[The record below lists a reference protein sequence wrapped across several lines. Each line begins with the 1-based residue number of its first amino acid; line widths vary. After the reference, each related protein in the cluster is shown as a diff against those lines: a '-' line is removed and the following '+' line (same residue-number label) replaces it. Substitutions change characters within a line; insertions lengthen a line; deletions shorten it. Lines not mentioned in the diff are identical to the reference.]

1 MELDV
6 TAVRRGEADIVS
18 ACAPPLK
25 ACRLKS
31 PAEKA
36 LNNMFPGVSVI
47 NPAKV
52 NAAMPTDT
60 TYEQYMAMS
69 FTMLDMCDTI
79 YMMQGWEQSNGAK
92 KEIIKSKELGLKILY
107 QVIEEDKI

>member
-1 MELDV
+1 MTPKKIYISGKITGTDDYMQRFE
-6 TAVRRGEADIVS
+6 E
-18 ACAPPLK
+18 
-25 ACRLKS
+25 
-31 PAEKA
+31 AEKA

-79 YMMQGWEQSNGAK
+79 YMMQGWEHSNGAK
-92 KEIIKSKELGLKILY
+92 KEIIKAKELGLKILY
-107 QVIEEDKI
+107 QVIEED

>member
-1 MELDV
+1 MKIYISGKITGTDDYMQRFE
-6 TAVRRGEADIVS
+6 E
-18 ACAPPLK
+18 
-25 ACRLKS
+25 
-31 PAEKA
+31 AEKA

-52 NAAMPTDT
+52 NAAMPEDT

-79 YMMQGWEQSNGAK
+79 YMMSDWEQSNGARREK
-92 KEIIKSKELGLKILY
+92 IRANELGLKTLY
-107 QVIEEDKI
+107 QVIEEG

>member
-1 MELDV
+1 MTPKKIYISGKITGTDDYMQRFE
-6 TAVRRGEADIVS
+6 E
-18 ACAPPLK
+18 
-25 ACRLKS
+25 
-31 PAEKA
+31 AEKA
-36 LNNMFPGVSVI
+36 PNNMFPGVSVI

-79 YMMQGWEQSNGAK
+79 YMMPGWEHSNGAR
-92 KEIIKSKELGLKILY
+92 KEKSRAHELGLNVLY
-107 QVIEEDKI
+107 QIIEEV

>member
-1 MELDV
+1 MTPKKIYISGKITGTDDYMQRFED
-6 TAVRRGEADIVS
+6 
-18 ACAPPLK
+18 
-25 ACRLKS
+25 
-31 PAEKA
+31 AEKA

-92 KEIIKSKELGLKILY
+92 KEIIKAKELGLKILY
-107 QVIEEDKI
+107 QVIEEG